1 MIQKHLFKAGEM
13 GIKGEIL
20 LRDNQYS
27 RETLTKENLIFL
39 WFIVTDIEQ
48 NSLSLTY
55 IYREHYNRHNQTVY
69 HTYTL

>member
-1 MIQKHLFKAGEM
+1 M

-27 RETLTKENLIFL
+27 WETLTKENLIFI

-48 NSLSLTY
+48 NSHISVESIMTDTTRLCIMYIHSL
-55 IYREHYNRHNQTVY
+55 RRQ
-69 HTYTL
+69 

>member
-1 MIQKHLFKAGEM
+1 M

-27 RETLTKENLIFL
+27 WETLTKENLIFL

-48 NSLSLTY
+48 NSHISIESIMTDTTRLCIIYIHSL
-55 IYREHYNRHNQTVY
+55 RRQ
-69 HTYTL
+69 